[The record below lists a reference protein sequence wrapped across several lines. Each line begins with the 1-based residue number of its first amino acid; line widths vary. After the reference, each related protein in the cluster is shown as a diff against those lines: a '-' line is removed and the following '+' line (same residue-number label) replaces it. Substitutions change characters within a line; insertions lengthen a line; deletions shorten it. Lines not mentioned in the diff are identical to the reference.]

1 MNHIMHCPN
10 CRTYTLK
17 EQCGTCSSKP
27 FLEKGLSKTVMPKPA
42 KYGPEDHY
50 AAFRRKAKEEQL
62 RAKGWL

>member
-17 EQCGTCSSKP
+17 EQCGTCSSK
-27 FLEKGLSKTVMPKPA
+27 TVMPKPV
-42 KYGPEDHY
+42 KYSPDDHY